1 MTDIKNIDPNKKENV
16 SSASHFSV
24 GFAATYFIKELK
36 SKYNN
41 STPVTI
47 ISFKGN
53 VYEIAKTI
61 INNLFEPFHAR
72 SVF

>member
-1 MTDIKNIDPNKKENV
+1 MFQVQAT
-16 SSASHFSV
+16 SALDLLQL
-24 GFAATYFIKELK
+24 IKELK
-36 SKYNN
+36 SKDN

-47 ISFKGN
+47 VSFKGN
-53 VYEIAKTI
+53 VYEIAKTM

>member
-36 SKYNN
+36 SKYN